1 MKKNYLYAFSS
12 TLAFALLGGIEAN
25 AQSGQPHTL
34 TAESVYRTVKLNWK
48 KPTENITLQ
57 WHDGEDYNGIDGKT
71 HDPEGAVEFQ
81 VASRFNA
88 SELTNYAGLKV
99 DSIGYFEYRE
109 VYKVS
114 VLIYEDGKVV
124 LEKEANLEGFNK
136 SAWRFVKLDEPY
148 VIPEGKTV
156 MFAVKF
162 TAGTNMSFVANCD
175 RTATIGKGNLYSYDG
190 KEWASDAPG
199 DFLITACL
207 HNDAT
212 EIPDGYNVFRDGQ
225 KVNEELIPDTTAYA
239 LEDEPEGE
247 HVYSVSAQYANN
259 DEKKSYGVIASPISA
274 SNVLPPVAAVSAEV
288 DNLAGTIK
296 WQTPLKRGSEMTW
309 SNKEYNQAIG
319 GTSKTSPVVW
329 IKQDFSADDMAAFPN
344 NQITAMNAFV
354 GPEGGITDV
363 TLFVMKNGTIDYCEN
378 ISADSVSAIKANDWN
393 KFVLSAPYKMEL
405 GNAYAFGICYKHTA
419 SLHPVGVDAGEA
431 VNSKGN
437 VFSVTSISSKGF
449 DQTKPTWKTLASG
462 GITGNFMLTADVEA
476 LSDDAA
482 AEQKITA
489 YDVYRDGNKIAADVE
504 GTSYTDNVDNLGLY
518 VYEVVAKNSASKK
531 SVPMAINVTYS
542 LPAEYAAPT
551 ILDKEQNGKKISF
564 DWSSSAYQMQHYG
577 TAKIM
582 TGFDED
588 MSLMYGAKFTKEELA
603 DYAGYKMRSIKFAIG
618 ANIGAFKTEIRTSD
632 NEVLYSKEYAEGDI
646 EPGYIYQVTFDKDE
660 QFELPSGKDL
670 YLVYNA
676 TLPGGAKAI
685 ILDGGPAVDGGAMV
699 SLTGGSSW
707 MKMGTIASE
716 LKDYNIVISALAV
729 AQTAGDNAQKKI
741 VEFGG
746 TKASGTISITDQK
759 TISMGTVDREVLES
773 ETNGVEADR
782 PALKSQK
789 KAADKPQPACFR
801 IYRNGELVTE
811 TGNTNFEE
819 TLDRYGVFNYYVTTV
834 YSNGWESPASAVL
847 NFKNTIRQSTA
858 APYNLEGKESGTTLK
873 LSWKAATASPELTYQ
888 QGDKDTNVGMT
899 SSNPEGY
906 HAIKFTADEM
916 KDKVGEKIA
925 HVKFKIAAADK
936 ITSAS
941 AFVMYGENIMR
952 EQEIPLD
959 SLKDGWNDVALNV
972 PVEIVSG
979 QDIGVGYHITYP
991 KGQKPCVCDD
1001 GAAVSGYGDLI
1012 SSSATPGY
1020 WYSLANKFKI
1030 DHNWRIC
1037 AVLQKADAVVKRAA
1051 TTEEESDTTY
1061 NVYRDGNLIA
1071 SGIQGLSY
1079 DVVGAESGKYTV
1091 TEIVDNKESNE
1102 SNVVEYIATTGI
1114 SNVSGE
1120 AKASCG
1126 KVFSIDGSLLGNAS
1140 EIDKLPAGVYII
1152 NGRKIV
1158 K

>member
-1 MKKNYLYAFSS
+1 MKKNYLYAFSAS
-12 TLAFALLGGIEAN
+12 AAFALLGGVEAN

-34 TAESVYRTVKLNWK
+34 TAESVYRNVKLNWK
-48 KPTENITLQ
+48 KPTEKITLQ

-81 VASRFNA
+81 VASRFTA

-124 LEKEANLEGFNK
+124 CEKEANLEGFQK

-212 EIPDGYNVFRDGQ
+212 DVPDGYNVYRDGQ

-239 LEDEPEGE
+239 LADEPEGE
-247 HVYSVSAQYANN
+247 HVYSVSAQYGN
-259 DEKKSYGVIASPISA
+259 DEKKSYGVTASPISA
-274 SNVLPPVAAVSAEV
+274 SNVLPPVATVSAEV

-296 WQTPLKRGSEMTW
+296 WQAPLKRGSEMTW

-344 NQITAMNAFV
+344 NQITAINAFV

-363 TLFVMKNGTIDYCEN
+363 TMFVMKDGAIDYYEN
-378 ISADSVSAIKANDWN
+378 ISADSVSAIKANEWN

-437 VFSVTSISSKGF
+437 VFSVSSISSKGF
-449 DQTKPTWKTLASG
+449 NQTKPTWKTLASG
-462 GITGNFMLTADVEA
+462 GISGNFMLTADVEA
-476 LSDDAA
+476 LSDDAS

-489 YDVYRDGNKIAADVE
+489 YDVYRDGKKIAADVE

-531 SVPMAINVTYS
+531 SVPMALNVTYS

-551 ILDKEQNGKKISF
+551 ILDKEQDGKKISF

-577 TAKIM
+577 TAKVM

-660 QFELPSGKDL
+660 QFTLPSGKDL

-676 TLPGGAKAI
+676 TLPGGSKAI

-729 AQTAGDNAQKKI
+729 AQAAGDNAQVKA
-741 VEFGG
+741 VEFGD
-746 TKASGTISITDQK
+746 TKAGGTINLADLK
-759 TISMGTVDREVLES
+759 TISMGTVDREALES
-773 ETNGVEADR
+773 ETNGVEADK
-782 PALKSQK
+782 PALKSQEK
-789 KAADKPQPACFR
+789 TAEKPQPACFR

-811 TGNTNFEE
+811 TENTNFEE
-819 TLDRYGVFNYYVTTV
+819 TLDRYGVFDYYVTTV
-834 YSNGWESPASAVL
+834 YSNGWESPASTVL
-847 NFKNTIRQSTA
+847 NFRNTIRQSTA

-888 QGDKDTNVGMT
+888 QGENDTNVGMT

-925 HVKFKIAAADK
+925 HVKFKLAAADK

-941 AFVMYGENIMR
+941 VFVMYGENIIR
-952 EQEIPLD
+952 EQEITLD

-1020 WYSLANKFKI
+1020 WYSLAAKFKI

-1051 TTEEESDTTY
+1051 ATEEESDTTY

-1102 SNVVEYIATTGI
+1102 SNAVEYIATAGI

-1120 AKASCG
+1120 ARLSDG
-1126 KVFSIDGSLLGNAS
+1126 KVFSIDGSLLGNTS

-1152 NGRKIV
+1152 NGKKIV